1 MSLNGFFVAA
11 PQDDGDPVTGHY
23 YEVASHDPG
32 RAQAWGYSDK
42 LSYAPGEP
50 LALHAMS
57 SAASVHMEILRDG
70 LTPELLVQT
79 DIPGGFA
86 ETPLHCSVAG
96 CDWPERFR
104 MVIPADW
111 RSGAISFA

>member
-1 MSLNGFFVAA
+1 MKHKLTLSALLAFTLLLAA
-11 PQDDGDPVTGHY
+11 CAPKAATEEPAMEATADPYAAATATSGD
-23 YEVASHDPG
+23 
-32 RAQAWGYSDK
+32 
-42 LSYAPGEP
+42 
-50 LALHAMS
+50 AMS

-111 RSGAISFA
+111 RSGSISFA